1 MHVLPTELPGVLV
14 IQPEVSH
21 DPRGFFLESWQR
33 DRFNEAVGREVEF
46 LQDNHSRSLR
56 GVLRGLHWQREP
68 MSQAKLIAVM
78 QGDIFD
84 VAVDVR
90 PGSSTFG
97 RWVGEV
103 LSGESRKSLWIPE
116 GFGHGFLVLSETA
129 DVVYK
134 ASNFYSPAH
143 ECSIRWNDPFLGI
156 SWPDPGV
163 PIVISEKDES
173 APLISDA
180 FGQQAMRR
188 VG

>member
-1 MHVLPTELPGVLV
+1 MRVLPTELQDVLV
-14 IQPEVSH
+14 IQPDVFH

-33 DRFNEAVGREVEF
+33 DRFNEAVGRKVEF
-46 LQDNHSRSLR
+46 VQDNHSRSLR
-56 GVLRGLHWQREP
+56 GVLRGLHWQRAP
-68 MSQAKLIAVM
+68 VGQAKLIAVT

-90 PGSSTFG
+90 PDSPTFG

-116 GFGHGFLVLSETA
+116 GFAHGFLVLSETA

-143 ECSIRWNDPFLGI
+143 ECSIRWNDPLLGI
-156 SWPDPGV
+156 SWPDPGA
-163 PIVISEKDES
+163 PILVSEKDQS
-173 APLISDA
+173 APFIADVC
-180 FGQQAMRR
+180 GQRPARQ
-188 VG
+188 GG